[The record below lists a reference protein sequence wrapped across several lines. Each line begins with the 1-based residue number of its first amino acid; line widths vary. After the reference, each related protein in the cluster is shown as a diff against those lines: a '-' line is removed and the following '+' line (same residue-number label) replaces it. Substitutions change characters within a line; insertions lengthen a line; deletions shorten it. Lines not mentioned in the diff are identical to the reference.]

1 MAHLSPRLLAVANLV
16 PKCSVVADIGTD
28 HAYVPIYLIE
38 HGRACFAIASDVVE
52 GPAMRAKEN
61 IAKHNLCDKI
71 DVRIGNGLEKVENAD
86 VIIIAGMGGKL
97 ICDIISESRPIIDT
111 VQMLILQ
118 PMTAIY
124 DVRRYLHINNFT
136 ITDEH
141 LAQEDEKIYNVMA
154 VKSGSEIIEDDIY
167 YHLGK
172 RLFENNDKLLKKY
185 IEKKIHAFDVMIENM
200 SNSDDVN
207 LAKKMTKI
215 VTLKQRFIEIG
226 GNL

>member
-28 HAYVPIYLIE
+28 HAYVYLIE